1 MFKKCH
7 EWHTHEWRHRDYYY
21 YYYVILRW
29 LRSISIYKMLPGVG
43 GLLAWEGC
51 ELNMHNVLCFMRV
64 VARNLFVL
72 SLWFVVTNFQ
82 YFHEAC
88 NWQTCKQV
96 PVVLFSL
103 ILQQTN
109 SHFLYARYFQI
120 NVINER
126 NKFINVGGT
135 DEQWLFFCQK
145 WTMAST
151 RVYLAFIYMHAR
163 FKCWRCQIDL

>member
-1 MFKKCH
+1 
-7 EWHTHEWRHRDYYY
+7 
-21 YYYVILRW
+21 
-29 LRSISIYKMLPGVG
+29 MLPGVG

-135 DEQWLFFCQK
+135 DEQRVFFCQK